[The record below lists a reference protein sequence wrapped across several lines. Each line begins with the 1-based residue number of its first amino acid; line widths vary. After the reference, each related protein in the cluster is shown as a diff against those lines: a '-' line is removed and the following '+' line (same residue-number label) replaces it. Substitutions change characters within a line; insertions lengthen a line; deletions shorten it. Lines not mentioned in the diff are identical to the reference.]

1 MCSESRTRA
10 RVIVIKVR
18 NRTETIGGTTR
29 AKCEAGRHGGAM
41 VDTCVMGMIRATV
54 GQAIV
59 KDEGST
65 RGARANCWTSEMLG
79 PGAMATKA
87 DDVRRDGRAVATI
100 GGVGGEEFEVSTVA
114 RVELSRCV

>member
-1 MCSESRTRA
+1 V
-10 RVIVIKVR
+10 RVIAIKVR

-41 VDTCVMGMIRATV
+41 VDTCAMGMIRAMV

-59 KDEGST
+59 KDEGSTGATIAKDEGST
-65 RGARANCWTSEMLG
+65 RGARANCWTSEML
-79 PGAMATKA
+79 GAMATKA

-114 RVELSRCV
+114 RVELCV

>member
-1 MCSESRTRA
+1 
-10 RVIVIKVR
+10 
-18 NRTETIGGTTR
+18 
-29 AKCEAGRHGGAM
+29 M

-65 RGARANCWTSEMLG
+65 RGARANCWTSEMLL
-79 PGAMATKA
+79 GAMATKA

-100 GGVGGEEFEVSTVA
+100 GGVEGEEFEVSTAA
-114 RVELSRCV
+114 RVELCV